1 MKTIIIRIDSSTS
14 TASSTRIGLCP
25 ITNLERGT
33 KMSRFGAVLSMIIVS
48 REGFQWSNCTGQTSR
63 KRESMTIIETDSNGS
78 MEEMVMKI
86 GEVKG
91 KTVVLA
97 ITGQKEAIIL
107 NATTVAKIGTA
118 VRTIIEISVT
128 DLHHIL
134 LSAVLLLLVSQL
146 P

>member
-1 MKTIIIRIDSSTS
+1 
-14 TASSTRIGLCP
+14 
-25 ITNLERGT
+25 
-33 KMSRFGAVLSMIIVS
+33 
-48 REGFQWSNCTGQTSR
+48 
-63 KRESMTIIETDSNGS
+63 MTIIETDSNGS

>member
-1 MKTIIIRIDSSTS
+1 
-14 TASSTRIGLCP
+14 
-25 ITNLERGT
+25 
-33 KMSRFGAVLSMIIVS
+33 
-48 REGFQWSNCTGQTSR
+48 
-63 KRESMTIIETDSNGS
+63 MTIIETDSNGS

-97 ITGQKEAIIL
+97 ITDQKEAIIL

-118 VRTIIEISVT
+118 VRTTIEINVT

-134 LSAVLLLLVSQL
+134 LSAVLFFLYLNYLKSYEIKECNHIISLKSWYDPLSLSLSSRVSL
-146 P
+146 G